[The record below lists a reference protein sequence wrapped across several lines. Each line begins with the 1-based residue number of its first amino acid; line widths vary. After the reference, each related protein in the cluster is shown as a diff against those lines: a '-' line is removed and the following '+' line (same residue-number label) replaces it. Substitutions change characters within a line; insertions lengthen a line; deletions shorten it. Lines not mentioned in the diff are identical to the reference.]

1 MPSIEIH
8 AETSMQRTSKNYLE
22 VHEWMDDPEHK
33 AARHDITRVL
43 EISHMFKEKYG
54 EEAAQEYVQH
64 LADDVNGRLN
74 HLVEDVQALVDNTL
88 VYFGAKKQ

>member
-8 AETSMQRTSKNYLE
+8 AETSMQRTSKPHLE

-33 AARHDITRVL
+33 VERHDITRVL
-43 EISHMFKEKYG
+43 EFSRMFEEKYG

-64 LADDVNGRLN
+64 LADDVNGRFN